1 MNNPNDPWQQNDD
14 QHSGWDESAPSPAQ
28 GANVLGI
35 VGFIFAF
42 CLPPLGLILSLI
54 ALTKRPRGFA
64 IAGTAIGVL
73 GSLVVAGCLT
83 FGLVMWDGLRM
94 MIGVGGLP
102 QALEQ
107 IRAQQGEFPDSLD
120 SLDIPEWMRT
130 DAWGT
135 NFRYEQL
142 DDGNAWRIT
151 LAGPDRQ
158 FDTDDDIVISS
169 EMRDSEIQRIAQDI
183 FEQWVES
190 R

>member
-28 GANVLGI
+28 GTNVLGI

-64 IAGTAIGVL
+64 IAGTAVGVL
-73 GSLVVAGCLT
+73 GSLILAGCLSAT
-83 FGLVMWDGLRM
+83 VMLWDGIRM
-94 MIGVGGLP
+94 SIGVSSLP

-107 IRAQQGEFPDSLD
+107 LRSQQGEFPESLD
-120 SLDIPEWMRT
+120 ALGIPAWMQT

-142 DDGNAWRIT
+142 EDGDAWRIT

-158 FDTDDDIVISS
+158 FDTDDDIIIDSD
-169 EMRDSEIQRIAQDI
+169 MRDSELQRIAQEI
-183 FEQWVES
+183 FEKWMKS